1 MVGACMGFHPA
12 NVCAMTVYLNG
23 AYMLLAEA
31 RIPVLDRGFIFG
43 DGVYEYIPVYSRKPF
58 RIDAHLARLQA
69 SLDSIQLTNPS
80 PVQDWHE
87 RIHTLITA
95 QDFDDQALYIQIT
108 RGVAPRDAAF
118 PANTQP
124 TVFMMANPL
133 PTPPAALKAA
143 GVNAIT
149 AADNRWLRCDIK
161 SVSLLPN
168 VLLRQLG
175 VDAGCAE
182 TILLRD
188 GFLTEGTAS
197 SIFVVQAGVL
207 LVPPKS
213 NLTLPGITYD
223 VVLELA
229 AQYGMP
235 HQVRPISEAEVR
247 GADELWMASSPKE
260 VLAIVTLDGEVVGD
274 GKPGPMVQRMDTLYQ
289 QYKAGVMRA

>member
-207 LVPPKS
+207 LVPP
-213 NLTLPGITYD
+213 
-223 VVLELA
+223 
-229 AQYGMP
+229 
-235 HQVRPISEAEVR
+235 SEAEVR